1 MVITRRRVI
10 SGLALA
16 TIGAPWRSHAQTTS
30 GPPKVGFYTGD
41 RAWKESFE
49 AGMRDLGWVEG
60 QSFVIDWRRSKEEA
74 GVREAQELG
83 RLKLDVA
90 VVGDPHRIRAAMKAT
105 TTIPIVGID
114 LESDPVASGFVTSLG
129 RPGKNVS
136 GIWLDQPEL
145 AGKLL
150 QFLQEVAPGLQ
161 RVGVVWDNRIG
172 GPQLEAAQAA
182 ARAVSISLHLVSL
195 HTVGETEDAVKRLL
209 GGRAQAILLLTA
221 PAVMNALPRIAELA
235 RRNHLPSISPFSTYP
250 ASGGLMAYGPD
261 FPAIWRQAAG
271 YVDRIL
277 KGAKVADLPVERPSR
292 FELIINM
299 KTAKAIG
306 LTIPPSVLGRADQVI
321 E

>member
-1 MVITRRRVI
+1 MVITRRCVI

-16 TIGAPWRSHAQTTS
+16 TLCAPWRSHAQTT
-30 GPPKVGFYTGD
+30 GRPPKVGLFTGS
-41 RAWKESFE
+41 RAWRDSFE

-60 QSFVIDWRRSKEEA
+60 QSFVIAWYTSAEDA
-74 GVREAQELG
+74 GVKEAQDLP
-83 RLKLDVA
+83 RRDLDVA
-90 VVGDPHRIRAAMKAT
+90 VVANPHRIRAAMKAT

-145 AGKLL
+145 AGKQL
-150 QFLQEVAPGLQ
+150 QFLQEVAPGLK
-161 RVGVVWDNRIG
+161 RVGVVWDDRIG

-209 GGRAQAILLLTA
+209 VGRAQAILPLTA
-221 PAVMNALPRIAELA
+221 PVVFNALPRIAELA
-235 RRNHLPSISPFSTYP
+235 RRNRLPSISPFSTYP
-250 ASGGLMAYGPD
+250 ASGGLMAYGPS
-261 FPAIWRQAAG
+261 FPAIWRQAAS

-277 KGAKVADLPVERPSR
+277 KGARVADLPVERPSR
-292 FELIINM
+292 FELIINL
-299 KTAKAIG
+299 KTAKTLE
-306 LTIPPSVLGRADQVI
+306 LTIPHSLLLRADQVI
-321 E
+321 Q